1 MASPRELFSAFCDCA
16 IRRDGPAFAALCTDD
31 VVLEFPFAN
40 LRFTGRADVCDRA
53 TTAWRDSP
61 RRVREFQHVR
71 FTDAGDTLVAEYDVV
86 GEVASRPF
94 RIGGILRLETRGGQ
108 IASMREY
115 LDPAAL
121 AAARPTTPREV
132 LRRFHAAMQAR
143 SADALADLYAPDAIH
158 EFSFAVPHR
167 PPRYVG
173 QAEVRAGYR
182 EAWHDHPLDIDAIED
197 VFVHDAS
204 DPEVVVGQWRL
215 RGSLRKTGA
224 PIEATGLLVLRVRD
238 GQIVH
243 CHDFMDGL
251 GLARALGRPPFSPR
265 DS

>member
-1 MASPRELFSAFCDCA
+1 MTSPRELFSAFCDCA
-16 IRRDGPAFAALCTDD
+16 IRRDGTAVAALCTDD

-40 LRFTGRADVCDRA
+40 LRFAGCADVRDRA
-53 TTAWRDSP
+53 TLAWRDSP
-61 RRVREFQHVR
+61 RRVTEFQHVR
-71 FTDAGDTLVAEYDVV
+71 FTDAGTTLVAEYDIV
-86 GEVASRPF
+86 GEVESRPF
-94 RIGGILRLETRGGQ
+94 RIGGILRLETRDGR
-108 IASMREY
+108 IANLREY

-121 AAARPTTPREV
+121 AAARPATPREV
-132 LRRFHAAMQAR
+132 LRRFHAAMQAK

-167 PPRYVG
+167 PPRYVS

-182 EAWHDHPLDIDAIED
+182 EAWHDHPLDIAAIED
-197 VFVHDAS
+197 VFVHEAT

-265 DS
+265 AS